1 MNADLA
7 MSGPIGLPDERYGR
21 GYVRVSGGSIVALP
35 GLINLIEASNLK
47 LPIGSRL
54 NLAEAE
60 LYIDGPIVS
69 FERLSAS
76 SEVIEILGFGTLDWT
91 SRDIDLRFRSR
102 SIKPIPILSNLLEG
116 IRDELITIRVAGSPG
131 SISYFPEQF
140 GTTKRLLDSMFGSP
154 ETEQQR
160 RLREAESRTR
170 VGSGRLRR
178 KQYDRVIKPTKT
190 GRIPENTS
198 AIVDTEDN

>member
-1 MNADLA
+1 MHADLA
-7 MSGPIGLPDERYGR
+7 LTGPLGDPDQRVGR
-21 GYVRVSGGSIVALP
+21 GYVRVAGGSIVALP

-47 LPIGSRL
+47 LPTGSRL

-60 LYIDGPIVS
+60 FYTDGPTIA

-76 SEVIEILGFGTLDWT
+76 SDAIEILGYGTMDWT

-102 SIKPIPILSNLLEG
+102 SIEPIPVLSGIIEG
-116 IRDELITIRVAGSPG
+116 LRDELITIRVTGAPG
-131 SISYFPEQF
+131 SISYAPEQF
-140 GTTKRLLDSMFGSP
+140 GTTKRLLDSMFGKP

-160 RLREAESRTR
+160 RLREVESRTR

-178 KQYDRVIKPTKT
+178 KQSDRVETPT
-190 GRIPENTS
+190 RDDESSETS
-198 AIVDTEDN
+198 ASAETTDD